1 MEPELLHRR
10 LAPAGREFD
19 DDDEDDDDDDDE
31 DEDLARAAAG
41 SEPESALRWLPDSLT
56 AGGTRGWL
64 ESVRTDPGR
73 AGVVALGAIGVLAV
87 LVTVFTVMRQPPA
100 PVSANLPPV
109 QPVSSSSVSAPS
121 SLVISV
127 VGLVKRPGL
136 VTLATGARVA
146 DAVTAAGG
154 AVDGADVITLNMAR
168 PVADGDQIVVGLAP
182 VPGQPV
188 GMASSIV
195 AAGQTP
201 AGSTGS
207 KGPGAPGRV
216 NLNTATESEL
226 DALPGVGPVMAASI
240 VRWRSEHGKFTGI
253 DQLAEVDGIGPSRLD
268 KLRDFVVL

>member
-1 MEPELLHRR
+1 MESELLRRR
-10 LAPAGREFD
+10 LAAGDREGD
-19 DDDEDDDDDDDE
+19 DDVEDDEDFVGNALGTE
-31 DEDLARAAAG
+31 
-41 SEPESALRWLPDSLT
+41 SESSLRWLPDSLT
-56 AGGTRGWL
+56 TGGTRGWL

-87 LVTVFTVMRQPPA
+87 LVTIFTVMRQPPA

-154 AVDGADVITLNMAR
+154 AVEGADVITLNMAR
-168 PVADGDQIVVGLAP
+168 PVVDGDQIVVGLSP
-182 VPGQPV
+182 VPGQPM

-195 AAGQTP
+195 AAGQVP
-201 AGSTGS
+201 AGGAGTKPPGGS
-207 KGPGAPGRV
+207 GRV

-240 VRWRSEHGKFTGI
+240 VRWRTEHGKFTSI

-268 KLRDFVVL
+268 KLRALVVL

>member
-1 MEPELLHRR
+1 MDSELLRRR
-10 LAPAGREFD
+10 LASAGRELDGD
-19 DDDEDDDDDDDE
+19 DDDVVGTAPGLE
-31 DEDLARAAAG
+31 
-41 SEPESALRWLPDSLT
+41 SESALRWLPDSLT
-56 AGGTRGWL
+56 PSGTRGWL

-73 AGVVALGAIGVLAV
+73 AGVLALGAIGVLAV

-109 QPVSSSSVSAPS
+109 QPVSSSSVSPPS
-121 SLVISV
+121 SLVVSV

-136 VTLATGARVA
+136 VTLTAGARVA

-168 PVADGDQIVVGLAP
+168 PVVDGDQIVVGLSP
-182 VPGQPV
+182 MPGQPV

-195 AAGQTP
+195 AAGQVP
-201 AGSTGS
+201 TGS
-207 KGPGAPGRV
+207 ANRTGPAPGRV
-216 NLNTATESEL
+216 NLNTATVSEL

-240 VRWRSEHGKFTGI
+240 VRWRSEHGKFTSI

-268 KLRDFVVL
+268 KLRALVVL

>member
-19 DDDEDDDDDDDE
+19 NDDEDE
-31 DEDLARAAAG
+31 DEDLARTAAG

-73 AGVVALGAIGVLAV
+73 AGVVALGAIGALAV
-87 LVTVFTVMRQPPA
+87 LVTIFTVMRQPPA

-154 AVDGADVITLNMAR
+154 AIDGADVDH
-168 PVADGDQIVVGLAP
+168 P
-182 VPGQPV
+182 
-188 GMASSIV
+188 
-195 AAGQTP
+195 
-201 AGSTGS
+201 
-207 KGPGAPGRV
+207 
-216 NLNTATESEL
+216 
-226 DALPGVGPVMAASI
+226 
-240 VRWRSEHGKFTGI
+240 EHGETG
-253 DQLAEVDGIGPSRLD
+253 R
-268 KLRDFVVL
+268 

>member
-1 MEPELLHRR
+1 MESELLRRR
-10 LAPAGREFD
+10 LAAGDRERD
-19 DDDEDDDDDDDE
+19 DDVEDDQDFVGNA
-31 DEDLARAAAG
+31 LG
-41 SEPESALRWLPDSLT
+41 PESESSLRWLPDSLT
-56 AGGTRGWL
+56 TSGTRGWL

-87 LVTVFTVMRQPPA
+87 LVTIFTVMRQPPA

-154 AVDGADVITLNMAR
+154 AVEGADVITLNMAR
-168 PVADGDQIVVGLAP
+168 PVVDGDQIVVGLSP
-182 VPGQPV
+182 VPGQPM
-188 GMASSIV
+188 GMSSSIV
-195 AAGQTP
+195 AAGHVP
-201 AGSTGS
+201 AGGAGT
-207 KGPGAPGRV
+207 KAPGGPGRV
-216 NLNTATESEL
+216 NLNTATEPEL

-240 VRWRSEHGKFTGI
+240 VRWRTEHGKFTSI
-253 DQLAEVDGIGPSRLD
+253 DLLAEVDGIGPSRLD
-268 KLRDFVVL
+268 KLRALVVL

>member
-1 MEPELLHRR
+1 
-10 LAPAGREFD
+10 
-19 DDDEDDDDDDDE
+19 
-31 DEDLARAAAG
+31 
-41 SEPESALRWLPDSLT
+41 
-56 AGGTRGWL
+56 
-64 ESVRTDPGR
+64 
-73 AGVVALGAIGVLAV
+73 
-87 LVTVFTVMRQPPA
+87 
-100 PVSANLPPV
+100 
-109 QPVSSSSVSAPS
+109 
-121 SLVISV
+121 
-127 VGLVKRPGL
+127 
-136 VTLATGARVA
+136 
-146 DAVTAAGG
+146 
-154 AVDGADVITLNMAR
+154 MAR

-201 AGSTGS
+201 AGSTGR

-240 VRWRSEHGKFTGI
+240 VRWRSEHGKFTSI

>member
-1 MEPELLHRR
+1 MDSELLRRR
-10 LAPAGREFD
+10 LASAGRELDGD
-19 DDDEDDDDDDDE
+19 DDDVVETAPGLE
-31 DEDLARAAAG
+31 
-41 SEPESALRWLPDSLT
+41 SESALRWLPDSLT
-56 AGGTRGWL
+56 PSGTRGWL

-73 AGVVALGAIGVLAV
+73 AGVLALGAIGVLAV

-109 QPVSSSSVSAPS
+109 QPVSSSSVSPPS
-121 SLVISV
+121 SLVVSV

-136 VTLATGARVA
+136 VTLTAGARVA

-168 PVADGDQIVVGLAP
+168 PVVDGDQIVVGLSP
-182 VPGQPV
+182 MPGQPV

-195 AAGQTP
+195 AAGQVP
-201 AGSTGS
+201 TGS
-207 KGPGAPGRV
+207 ANPTGPAPGRV
-216 NLNTATESEL
+216 NLNTATVSEL

-240 VRWRSEHGKFTGI
+240 VRWRSEHGKFTSI

-268 KLRDFVVL
+268 KLRTLVVL

>member
-1 MEPELLHRR
+1 MESELLHRR
-10 LAPAGREFD
+10 LASAGRELDGD
-19 DDDEDDDDDDDE
+19 DDDIVGAVPG
-31 DEDLARAAAG
+31 LV
-41 SEPESALRWLPDSLT
+41 SESALRWLPDSLT
-56 AGGTRGWL
+56 PSGTRGWL

-73 AGVVALGAIGVLAV
+73 AGVLALGAIGVLAA

-121 SLVISV
+121 SLVVSV

-136 VTLATGARVA
+136 VTLTAGARVA

-168 PVADGDQIVVGLAP
+168 PVVDGDQIVVGLSP
-182 VPGQPV
+182 MPGQPV
-188 GMASSIV
+188 GMASSIA
-195 AAGQTP
+195 AAGQAP
-201 AGSTGS
+201 TGS
-207 KGPGAPGRV
+207 ANPTGPAAPGRV
-216 NLNTATESEL
+216 NLNTATASEL

-240 VRWRSEHGKFTGI
+240 VRWRSEHGKFTSI

-268 KLRDFVVL
+268 KLRALVVL